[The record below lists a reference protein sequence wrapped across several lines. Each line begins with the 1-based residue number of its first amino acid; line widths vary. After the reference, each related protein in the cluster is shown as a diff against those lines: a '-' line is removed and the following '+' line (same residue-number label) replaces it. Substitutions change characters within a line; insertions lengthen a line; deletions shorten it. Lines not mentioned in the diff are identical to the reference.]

1 MFISKSIG
9 CSNKDMSIE
18 FLSKP
23 IVAIVTALITIGLG
37 YNALHSLPIEL
48 YPRLAPTSISVST
61 IYPGADAQTV
71 EQSVATPLE
80 QQITGLENMS
90 YMTSVS
96 SNDGSMTLN
105 VVFDL
110 KSNDDIDQLLLQMR
124 AARGEAQLPEE
135 VRVSGISTQKSSG
148 LPLIV
153 FALTSS
159 DSRYDELLLS
169 NYARIAI
176 NDQLMRVPG
185 VGKVDVIGSGRY
197 ALRIW
202 IKPDLLASLRI
213 TIPEIMTAI
222 RSQSKVNPAGKV
234 GAEPAIKGQQLTTTI
249 RAKGRLESEEEFK
262 NIVIKAR
269 GDGSLVRLGD
279 VATIALGSEDYSKV
293 SRYNGKPTALV
304 VINQLPGGNALET
317 ASGLKEA
324 METLSSSFPPGMEY
338 EVALD
343 TTRPISEGIEEIS
356 LALIQS
362 LILVVLIV
370 FFFLKGWRET
380 LIPLIAV
387 PVSLLGAFCLF
398 PFIGFTVNSL
408 SLFGLVLAVGIVID
422 DPIVVIES
430 IENKLSKGLSLVES
444 VLSTMKEVRGP
455 IIATTFVLIAVF
467 APTVMLSGI
476 TGRMYQQ
483 FSITVCVAVIF
494 SAYNSLTLSPALA
507 SALLISKKQQAS
519 GYLYSITSYLEWVIG
534 FLSKTYLI
542 LCGFLI
548 DRIKYAY
555 SMLIIIFLAS
565 LFLFYIIPKTF
576 IQSEDQGFFLT
587 SIQLPSGASLQRTDA
602 FVKKV
607 EEVVKKIQG
616 VKDIAS
622 IIGNDMVSG
631 LNSSYTA
638 MLFVSL
644 SDWNERTERELEAGS
659 IIQKINYSLSTMP
672 EAIAYSIDPPA
683 IPGVGNS
690 GGVSMMIEDRSG
702 NTMDYLNNN
711 LDKFITAARKDKNIS
726 FITTTLVPDTPQVIV
741 EVDRDKAMKHGVN
754 SSDIFETLQTFM
766 GSGFVNFFN
775 RFGRQ
780 WPVIIE
786 AEPKYRDSA
795 TRIAQFYV
803 KNKTGNMIP
812 LDSLIQLQD
821 SNGPEQTTRHN
832 LFRSAQISAYP
843 AAGVST
849 SQTMRALENIFLK
862 VMPKDMGFEY
872 TGMSYQEKI
881 AESRFSIGELVIY
894 SCLFVYLILAVQY
907 ESWTVPLSV
916 IIVSPMAIFGAL
928 IGVISVQ
935 SPIDIYG
942 QIGIVML
949 IGLSAKNSIL
959 IVEYANN
966 AYKKGMPLR
975 ESVLGAAQIRF
986 RPILMTAL
994 AFIFGML
1001 PLVFATGA
1009 GAIARKSMGVVMLGG
1024 MFSSLLFTVTLT
1036 PAAFYYI
1043 EKIRLWALNKIR
1055 PSHDPSSY
1063 KVQ

>member
-1 MFISKSIG
+1 
-9 CSNKDMSIE
+9 MSIE

-159 DSRYDELLLS
+159 DSRYDELFLS

-849 SQTMRALENIFLK
+849 SQTMRALENIFIK

-881 AESRFSIGELVIY
+881 AESGFSIGELVIY

-928 IGVISVQ
+928 IGVISVK